1 MLVFWVAFRKSAS
14 RWRRR
19 HLGRFAILLL
29 LLVAIGSHVAC
40 DGRSSP
46 SARPETEDSPVG
58 AGNPRLDPPTPA
70 RRSSLA
76 DSLALQP
83 PAPSGNHG
91 RYARSARDAVRLM
104 LSLAGGNAQDTLIV
118 WILDRT
124 TSSHRLVREVHDEL
138 QHFYTLRA
146 GPRSSEAG
154 DLLTSVATFGSDVR
168 WPIEEAT
175 SDGSAVL
182 EAFAAI
188 EIDTS
193 GRETTFAAVRESLE
207 RHLAAHSRRERYVMI
222 VIVSDEAGDDA
233 PLLDQFLARPARYA
247 LPIYVIGS
255 PAPLGRLA
263 ALPDAIETPVA
274 STTDGSWRAI
284 RQGPESLFPE
294 VVDLRAWSIRDE
306 HLLDSGFGPFALER
320 LCRTSGGSFLA
331 IRPEEDGQPLA
342 TPATSS
348 WPQASAVAL
357 PEEGLERYAPDYVS
371 EAEYRRLLGG
381 NAARM
386 ALHRAAQQTW
396 SDVGTEPQMQ
406 FPYTSE
412 ADFNRRLTEAQK
424 AAAALQPKVDVL
436 YDILREGEAERAQLA
451 EPRWRAGYDLAMGRT
466 LAAKVR
472 TDGYNAMLALLK
484 RGRSFSKSGST
495 MWVLVPA
502 PTLEADSRLEN
513 LAARARSY
521 LERVVAEHP
530 DTPWAASAAR
540 ELEMPIGW
548 QWDER

>member
-1 MLVFWVAFRKSAS
+1 ME
-14 RWRRR
+14 
-19 HLGRFAILLL
+19 RFGILLL
-29 LLVAIGSHVAC
+29 LLVAIASCVAC
-40 DGRSSP
+40 DGRPSP
-46 SARPETEDSPVG
+46 SPRPETEESPAG
-58 AGNPRLDPPTPA
+58 AGNPRSGPPRTA

-76 DSLALQP
+76 DSLALHP
-83 PAPSGNHG
+83 PAVSGNHG
-91 RYARSARDAVRLM
+91 RYGRSARDAVRQV

-118 WILDRT
+118 WIVDRT

-138 QHFYTLRA
+138 QHFYTLGA
-146 GPRSSEAG
+146 GSRPIEAG
-154 DLLTSVATFGSDVR
+154 ELLTSVVTFGADVH
-168 WPIEEAT
+168 WPISEAT
-175 SDGSAVL
+175 SDGGAVL
-182 EAFAAI
+182 AAFAAI

-193 GRETTFAAVRESLE
+193 GREATFAAVRASLE
-207 RHLAAHSRRERYVMI
+207 RHLAAHARRERNVMI

-255 PAPLGRLA
+255 PAPLGRIA
-263 ALPDAIETPVA
+263 ALPEAIETPTT
-274 STTDGSWRAI
+274 STTDDSWLAI

-294 VVDLRAWSIRDE
+294 VVDLRAWSIRDG

-320 LCRTSGGSFLA
+320 LCRLSGGSFLA
-331 IRPEEDGQPLA
+331 IRPEQDSPPLA
-342 TPATSS
+342 TPASSS

-357 PEEGLERYAPDYVS
+357 PEDGLERYSPDYVS
-371 EAEYRRLLGG
+371 EAEYRRLLEA

-396 SDVGTEPQMQ
+396 SDVGTEPQLQ

-412 ADFNRRLTEAQK
+412 ADLNRRLTEAQK
-424 AAAALQPKVDVL
+424 AAAALQPRVDAL
-436 YDILREGEAERAQLA
+436 YEILRAGEPERAQVA

-484 RGRSFSKSGST
+484 RGRSFSKSDST

-513 LAARARSY
+513 LADRARSY
-521 LERVVAEHP
+521 LDRVVAEHP

-548 QWDER
+548 KWDER